1 MAKRK
6 VYLAKKSLE
15 EAEAIWNN
23 YLDKIKPKK
32 ETISVKEALNR
43 VTASPVQAQ
52 RSAPNFNASA
62 MDGIAV
68 SSEDTIGATEREPL
82 ILNNSQFEY
91 INTGN
96 LLPESY
102 NAVIK
107 IEDINQLNRGV
118 QIQKSV
124 SPWHNVRTIGE
135 SVMKGE
141 QILTSNQKLK
151 AYHIGALLEAGV
163 YKVEVYS
170 KPVLTIISTGDEIVE
185 PESSPE
191 PGQYVDFNSTMVENL
206 AGEAGADVNFYG
218 IVTDQES
225 ALRKAID
232 QAEKNSDL
240 IITIA
245 GSSAGSKDF
254 TARIVEEKGDIFV
267 HGVEIQPGKP
277 LLLGSIKNTPFIG
290 LPGFPLSC
298 LQAFEKFGVPAV
310 KRLQQD
316 TTDDDNYIQARV
328 KRKLSSKP
336 GRVEYLR
343 VNLSYEKSQAGQE
356 DFPVAIPRRRGSAVM
371 KSQAQ
376 ADGIL
381 EIPADREG
389 LAVAE
394 LARVKL
400 LYPES
405 SLRDNLVLAGS
416 NDPLLEMLQ
425 ELLIT
430 SEEKI
435 QLRLQ
440 SRGSQAGIHSL
451 IRGEADLTTAHL
463 LDPETGE
470 YNLPYLKQI
479 AGEPLELLTLAWR
492 DQGLY
497 LKPDSQFEIKNISD
511 LKAENI
517 IFINR
522 QQGAGTRILFDYQL
536 AKSNINP
543 VEIKGYDRE
552 EYTHAAVAQAVAV
565 GSADT
570 GLGIRAV
577 AKAFGLDFV
586 PLFSER
592 FEMIYPARL
601 ADDYRIKKIKEIIK
615 SKKFQKYLTE
625 QTGYNLKDTGQIRNV
640 ELSRRR

>member
-1 MAKRK
+1 MSKRK
-6 VYLAKKSLE
+6 IYLAKKSLE
-15 EAEAIWNN
+15 EAKAIWNK

-32 ETISVKEALNR
+32 ETIPVKAALNR
-43 VTASPVQAQ
+43 ITASPVQAQ

-68 SSEDTIGATEREPL
+68 SSEDTVGATEREPL
-82 ILNNSQFEY
+82 TLNNNQFEY

-107 IEDINQLNRGV
+107 IEDINQLDAGV
-118 QIQKSV
+118 QIFKSV

-135 SVMKGE
+135 SVMKGD

-151 AYHIGALLEAGV
+151 AFHIGALLEAGV
-163 YKVEVYS
+163 FKLEVYS
-170 KPVLTIISTGDEIVE
+170 KPELTIISTGDEIVG
-185 PESSPE
+185 PESSPA
-191 PGQYVDFNSTMVENL
+191 PGQYVDFNSTMVEKM
-206 AGEAGADVNFYG
+206 AEEAGAEVNFYG

-225 ALRKAID
+225 ALREAIN
-232 QAEKNSDL
+232 QAQKSSDL

-254 TARIVEEKGDIFV
+254 TASIVEEKGDIFV

-277 LLLGSIKNTPFIG
+277 LLLGSIKKTPFIG

-298 LQAFEKFGVPAV
+298 LQAFENFGVPAV

-316 TTDDDNYIQARV
+316 ATDDNNYIQAKV

-343 VNLSYEKSQAGQE
+343 VNLTYEKVQAGKE
-356 DFPVAIPRRRGSAVM
+356 DFPIAVPRRRGSAVM

-389 LAVAE
+389 LAVDE

-405 SLRDNLVLAGS
+405 SIKDNLVLSGS

-425 ELLIT
+425 ELLI
-430 SEEKI
+430 SSDQKI
-435 QLRLQ
+435 KLRLQ

-463 LDPETGE
+463 LDPESGE

-497 LKPDSQFEIKNISD
+497 LRSESQLKIKNIDD
-511 LKAENI
+511 LKDKDI
-517 IFINR
+517 TFINR

-536 AKSNINP
+536 KQSNIKP
-543 VEIKGYDRE
+543 AEIKGYDRE

-577 AKAFGLDFV
+577 AKAFGLDFS

-592 FEMIYPARL
+592 FELIYPARL
-601 ADDYRIKKIKEIIK
+601 ADDYRIRKIKELIK
-615 SKKFQKYLTE
+615 SDKFQSYLIE
-625 QTGYNLKDTGQIRNV
+625 QTGYDLKDTGQIRNV
-640 ELSRRR
+640 DPSRRR

>member
-15 EAEAIWNN
+15 EAKAIWNN
-23 YLDKIKPKK
+23 FLSTIEPKK
-32 ETISVKEALNR
+32 ETIPVKESLNR
-43 VTASPVQAQ
+43 ITASPVQAS

-68 SSEDTIGATEREPL
+68 SSEDTAGATEREPITL
-82 ILNNSQFEY
+82 KGNQFKY
-91 INTGN
+91 VNTGN
-96 LLPESY
+96 LIPEGY

-107 IEDINQLNRGV
+107 IEDINQLDSG
-118 QIQKSV
+118 IKIFKSV

-135 SVMKGE
+135 SVMKGD

-163 YKVEVYS
+163 FEVEVYA
-170 KPVLTIISTGDEIVE
+170 KPVLTVISTGDEIVS

-191 PGQYVDFNSTMVENL
+191 PGQYVDFNSTMVKEM
-206 AGEAGADVNFYG
+206 AEEAGGEINFYG
-218 IVTDQES
+218 VVSDEEK
-225 ALRKAID
+225 ALKAAIN
-232 QAEKNSDL
+232 QATQSSDL
-240 IITIA
+240 VITIA

-254 TARIVEEKGDIFV
+254 TASIVEEKGEIFV

-277 LLLGSIKNTPFIG
+277 LLLGAIENVPFIG

-298 LQAFEKFGVPAV
+298 LHAFENFGTMAV
-310 KRLQQD
+310 KALQKD
-316 TTDDDNYIQARV
+316 SADADNYIQAKV
-328 KRKLSSKP
+328 KRKLASKP
-336 GRVEYLR
+336 GRVEYVR
-343 VNLSYEKSQAGQE
+343 VNLSFEKSQTGQE
-356 DFPVAIPRRRGSAVM
+356 DFPIAVPRRRGSAVM

-389 LAVAE
+389 LAVDE
-394 LARVKL
+394 LAEVKL

-405 SLRDNLVLAGS
+405 CLKDNLVLAGS
-416 NDPLLEMLQ
+416 NDPLLDYLQ

-430 SEEKI
+430 SAQKI
-435 QLRLQ
+435 KLRLQ
-440 SRGSQAGIHSL
+440 SRGSQAGIHAL

-470 YNLPYLKQI
+470 YNLSYLDQI
-479 AGEPLELLTLAWR
+479 AEEPLELLTLAWR

-497 LKPDSQFEIKNISD
+497 LSPDSQLCLKNIND
-511 LKAENI
+511 LKNKDI
-517 IFINR
+517 TFINR

-536 AKSNINP
+536 NQSNIKP
-543 VEIKGYDRE
+543 AEIKGYDRE

-570 GLGIRAV
+570 ALGIRAV
-577 AKAFGLDFV
+577 AKAFGLNFI

-592 FEMIYPARL
+592 FELIYPTRL
-601 ADDYRIKKIKEIIK
+601 AEDYRIKKIKEIIK
-615 SKKFQKYLTE
+615 SNRFQEYLTE
-625 QTGYNLKDTGQIRNV
+625 QTGYDLKDTGQIRNAGP
-640 ELSRRR
+640 SRRR

>member
-15 EAEAIWNN
+15 EAKAIWNN
-23 YLDKIKPKK
+23 FLSTIEPKK
-32 ETISVKEALNR
+32 ETIPVKESLNR
-43 VTASPVQAQ
+43 ITASSVQAS

-68 SSEDTIGATEREPL
+68 SSEDTAGATEREPITL
-82 ILNNSQFEY
+82 KGNQFKY
-91 INTGN
+91 VNTGN
-96 LLPESY
+96 LIPEGY

-107 IEDINQLNRGV
+107 IEDINQLDSG
-118 QIQKSV
+118 IKIFKSV

-135 SVMKGE
+135 SVMKGD

-163 YKVEVYS
+163 FEVEVYA
-170 KPVLTIISTGDEIVE
+170 KPVLTVISTGDEIVS

-191 PGQYVDFNSTMVENL
+191 PGQYVDFNSTMVKEM
-206 AGEAGADVNFYG
+206 AEEAGGEINFYG
-218 IVTDQES
+218 VVSDEEK
-225 ALRKAID
+225 ALKAAIN
-232 QAEKNSDL
+232 QATQSSDL
-240 IITIA
+240 VITIA

-254 TARIVEEKGDIFV
+254 TASIVEEKGEIFV

-277 LLLGSIKNTPFIG
+277 LLLGAIENVPFIG

-298 LQAFEKFGVPAV
+298 LHAFENFGTMAV
-310 KRLQQD
+310 KALQKD
-316 TTDDDNYIQARV
+316 SADADNYIQAKV
-328 KRKLSSKP
+328 KRKLTSKP
-336 GRVEYLR
+336 GRVEYVR
-343 VNLSYEKSQAGQE
+343 VNLSFEKSQTGQE
-356 DFPVAIPRRRGSAVM
+356 DFPIAVPRRRGSAVM

-389 LAVAE
+389 LAVDE
-394 LARVKL
+394 LAEVKL

-405 SLRDNLVLAGS
+405 YLKDNLVLAGS
-416 NDPLLEMLQ
+416 NDPLLDYLQ

-430 SEEKI
+430 SAQKI
-435 QLRLQ
+435 KLRLQ
-440 SRGSQAGIHSL
+440 SRGSQAGIHAL

-470 YNLPYLKQI
+470 YNLSYLDQI
-479 AGEPLELLTLAWR
+479 AEEPLELLTLAWR

-497 LKPDSQFEIKNISD
+497 LSPDSQLCLKNIND
-511 LKAENI
+511 LKNKDI
-517 IFINR
+517 TFINR

-536 AKSNINP
+536 NQSNIKP
-543 VEIKGYDRE
+543 AEIKGYDRE

-570 GLGIRAV
+570 ALGIRAV
-577 AKAFGLDFV
+577 AKAFGLNFI

-592 FEMIYPARL
+592 FELIYPTRL
-601 ADDYRIKKIKEIIK
+601 AEDYRIKKIKEIIK
-615 SKKFQKYLTE
+615 SNRFQEYLTE
-625 QTGYNLKDTGQIRNV
+625 QTGYDLKDTGQIRNAGP
-640 ELSRRR
+640 SRRR

>member
-1 MAKRK
+1 MSKRK
-6 VYLAKKSLE
+6 IYLAKKSL
-15 EAEAIWNN
+15 AEAKIIWNK
-23 YLDKIKPKK
+23 YLNKVKAKK
-32 ETISVKEALNR
+32 ETIPVKEALNR
-43 VTASPVQAQ
+43 ITASPVQAE

-82 ILNNSQFEY
+82 TLKNNQFEY

-96 LLPESY
+96 LLPEGY

-107 IEDINQLNRGV
+107 IEDINQLGPEV
-118 QIQKSV
+118 QIFKSV
-124 SPWHNVRTIGE
+124 SPWHNIRTIGE

-141 QILTSNQKLK
+141 QILTSHQKLK
-151 AYHIGALLEAGV
+151 VYHLGALLEAGV
-163 YKVEVYS
+163 FKVEVYS
-170 KPVLTIISTGDEIVE
+170 KPELTLISTGDEIVE
-185 PESSPE
+185 PETSPE
-191 PGQYVDFNSTMVENL
+191 PGQYVDFNSTMVKKMAE
-206 AGEAGADVNFYG
+206 EAGAKVNFHG
-218 IVTDQES
+218 IIRDNES
-225 ALRKAID
+225 ALREAIN
-232 QAEKNSDL
+232 QAEKDSDL
-240 IITIA
+240 ILTIA

-254 TARIVEEKGDIFV
+254 TASIVEEKGDIFV

-277 LLLGSIKNTPFIG
+277 LLLGSIKKTPFIG

-298 LQAFEKFGVPAV
+298 LQAFENFGIPAI
-310 KRLQQD
+310 KKLQKD
-316 TTDDDNYIQARV
+316 LTDDDDYTQAKV

-343 VNLSYEKSQAGQE
+343 VNLTYEKVQAGKE
-356 DFPVAIPRRRGSAVM
+356 DFPIAVPRRRGSAVM

-389 LAVAE
+389 LAVNE
-394 LARVKL
+394 LASVKL

-405 SLRDNLVLAGS
+405 SIKDNLVLSGS

-425 ELLIT
+425 ELLII
-430 SEEKI
+430 SEQNIK
-435 QLRLQ
+435 LRLQ
-440 SRGSQAGIHSL
+440 SRGSQAGIHAL

-463 LDPETGE
+463 LEPETGE
-470 YNLPYLKQI
+470 YNLPYLNEI
-479 AGEPLELLTLAWR
+479 AEEPMELLTLAWR

-497 LKPDSQFEIKNISD
+497 LKPDSQLNIRNISD
-511 LKAENI
+511 LKDKKI
-517 IFINR
+517 TFINR

-536 AKSNINP
+536 KQSNIKP
-543 VEIKGYDRE
+543 AEIKGYDRE

-577 AKAFGLDFV
+577 AKAFELDFI

-592 FEMIYPARL
+592 FELIYPARL
-601 ADDYRIKKIKEIIK
+601 ANDYRIKKIKELIK
-615 SKKFQKYLTE
+615 SEKFQNYLNE
-625 QTGYNLKDTGQIRNV
+625 QTGYDLKDTGQIRTI
-640 ELSRRR
+640 EPSRRR

>member
-6 VYLAKKSLE
+6 IYLAKKSLK
-15 EAEAIWNN
+15 EARIIWNK
-23 YLDKIKPKK
+23 YLDKAKSKK
-32 ETISVKEALNR
+32 ETIPVRDALSR
-43 VTASPVQAQ
+43 ITARPVQAE

-82 ILNNSQFEY
+82 TLKNNQFEY
-91 INTGN
+91 VNTGN
-96 LLPESY
+96 LLPAGY

-107 IEDINQLNRGV
+107 IEDINQLAAGV
-118 QIQKSV
+118 QIFKSV

-135 SVMKGE
+135 SVMKGD

-151 AYHIGALLEAGV
+151 VYHIGALLEAGV
-163 YKVEVYS
+163 FKVEVYS
-170 KPVLTIISTGDEIVE
+170 KPELTLISTGDEIVE
-185 PESSPE
+185 PETSPE
-191 PGQYVDFNSTMVENL
+191 PGQYVDFNSTMIKTMAE
-206 AGEAGADVNFYG
+206 EAGAKVKFSG
-218 IVTDQES
+218 IVSDEEA
-225 ALRKAID
+225 ALRDAITRA
-232 QAEKNSDL
+232 QKKSDL

-254 TARIVEEKGDIFV
+254 TAGIVEEKGQIFV

-277 LLLGSIKNTPFIG
+277 VLLGLIENTPFIG

-298 LQAFEKFGVPAV
+298 LQAFESFGVPAV
-310 KRLQQD
+310 KRLQKD
-316 TTDDDNYIQARV
+316 LTEADNYIKAKV

-343 VNLSYEKSQAGQE
+343 VNLSYEKKQSGQE
-356 DFPVAIPRRRGSAVM
+356 DFPIAVPLRRGSAVM

-381 EIPADREG
+381 EIPAEREG
-389 LAVAE
+389 LAVDE

-400 LYPES
+400 LYPENFI
-405 SLRDNLVLAGS
+405 RDNLVLSGS
-416 NDPLLEMLQ
+416 NDPLLDKLQ

-430 SEEKI
+430 SDQKI
-435 QLRLQ
+435 KLRLQ
-440 SRGSQAGIHSL
+440 SRGSQAGIHAL
-451 IRGEADLTTAHL
+451 IRGEADFTTAHL

-470 YNLPYLKQI
+470 YNLPYLQQI
-479 AGEPLELLTLAWR
+479 AGQPLELLTLAWR

-497 LKPDSQFEIKNISD
+497 LRPDSQLNLKEIGD
-511 LKAENI
+511 LKDEDI
-517 IFINR
+517 TFINR
-522 QQGAGTRILFDYQL
+522 QQGAGTRILFDFQL
-536 AKSNINP
+536 EKSDIRP
-543 VEIKGYDRE
+543 EEIKGYDRE

-577 AKAFGLDFV
+577 ARAFELDFI

-601 ADDYRIKKIKEIIK
+601 ADDFRIKKIKELIM
-615 SKKFQKYLTE
+615 SEKFQNYLTA
-625 QTGYNLKDTGQIRNV
+625 QTGYDLKDTGQIRTV
-640 ELSRRR
+640 EPSRRR

>member
-15 EAEAIWNN
+15 EAKAIWNN
-23 YLDKIKPKK
+23 FLSTIEPKK
-32 ETISVKEALNR
+32 ETIPVKESLNR
-43 VTASPVQAQ
+43 ITASPVQAS

-68 SSEDTIGATEREPL
+68 SSEDTAGATEREPITL
-82 ILNNSQFEY
+82 KGNQFKY
-91 INTGN
+91 VNTGN
-96 LLPESY
+96 LIPEGY

-107 IEDINQLNRGV
+107 IEDINQLDSG
-118 QIQKSV
+118 IKIFKSV

-135 SVMKGE
+135 SVMKGD

-163 YKVEVYS
+163 FEVEVYA
-170 KPVLTIISTGDEIVE
+170 KPVLTVISTGDEIVS

-191 PGQYVDFNSTMVENL
+191 PGQYVDFNSTMVKEM
-206 AGEAGADVNFYG
+206 AEEAGGEINFYG
-218 IVTDQES
+218 VVSDEEK
-225 ALRKAID
+225 ALKAAIN
-232 QAEKNSDL
+232 QATQSSDL
-240 IITIA
+240 VITIA

-254 TARIVEEKGDIFV
+254 TASIVEEKGEIFV

-277 LLLGSIKNTPFIG
+277 LLLGAIENVPFIG

-298 LQAFEKFGVPAV
+298 LHAFENFGTMAV
-310 KRLQQD
+310 KALQKD
-316 TTDDDNYIQARV
+316 SADADNYIQAKV
-328 KRKLSSKP
+328 KRKLASKP
-336 GRVEYLR
+336 GRVEYVR
-343 VNLSYEKSQAGQE
+343 VNLSFEKSQTGQE
-356 DFPVAIPRRRGSAVM
+356 DFPIAVPRRRGSAVM

-389 LAVAE
+389 LAVDE
-394 LARVKL
+394 LAEVKL
-400 LYPES
+400 LYPENY
-405 SLRDNLVLAGS
+405 LKDNLVLAGS
-416 NDPLLEMLQ
+416 NDPLLDYLQ

-430 SEEKI
+430 SAQKI
-435 QLRLQ
+435 KLRLQ
-440 SRGSQAGIHSL
+440 SRGSQAGIHAL

-470 YNLPYLKQI
+470 YNLSYLDQI
-479 AGEPLELLTLAWR
+479 AEEPLELLTLAWR

-497 LKPDSQFEIKNISD
+497 LSPDSQLCLKNIND
-511 LKAENI
+511 LKNKDI
-517 IFINR
+517 TFINR

-536 AKSNINP
+536 NQSNIKP
-543 VEIKGYDRE
+543 AEIKGYDRE

-570 GLGIRAV
+570 ALGIRAV
-577 AKAFGLDFV
+577 AKAFGLNFI

-592 FEMIYPARL
+592 FELIYPTRL
-601 ADDYRIKKIKEIIK
+601 AEDYRIKKIKEIIK
-615 SKKFQKYLTE
+615 SNRFQEYLTE
-625 QTGYNLKDTGQIRNV
+625 QTGYDLKDTGQIRNAGP
-640 ELSRRR
+640 SRRR

>member
-170 KPVLTIISTGDEIVE
+170 KPVLTIISTGDEIVA

>member
-1 MAKRK
+1 MTKRK

-15 EAEAIWNN
+15 EAKVIWNN
-23 YLDKIKPKK
+23 FLRTIEPKK
-32 ETISVKEALNR
+32 ETIPVKKALNR
-43 VTASPVQAQ
+43 ITASPVQAR

-68 SSEDTIGATEREPL
+68 SSEDTAGATEREPITL
-82 ILNNSQFEY
+82 KGNQFKY
-91 INTGN
+91 VNTGN
-96 LLPESY
+96 FIPEGY

-107 IEDINQLNRGV
+107 IEDINQLDSGIKIF
-118 QIQKSV
+118 QSV

-135 SVMKGE
+135 SVMKGD

-163 YKVEVYS
+163 FEIEVYA
-170 KPVLTIISTGDEIVE
+170 KPVLTVISTGDEIVS

-191 PGQYVDFNSTMVENL
+191 PGQYVDFNSTMVKEM
-206 AGEAGADVNFYG
+206 AEEAGGEINFYG
-218 IVTDQES
+218 IVSDEEK
-225 ALRKAID
+225 ALKAAIN
-232 QAEKNSDL
+232 QATQSSDL
-240 IITIA
+240 VITIA

-254 TARIVEEKGDIFV
+254 IASIVEEKGEIFV

-277 LLLGSIKNTPFIG
+277 LLLGTIENVPFIG

-298 LQAFEKFGVPAV
+298 LHAFENFGAMAV
-310 KRLQQD
+310 KALQKD
-316 TTDDDNYIQARV
+316 SAGADNYIQAKV
-328 KRKLSSKP
+328 KRKLGSKP

-343 VNLSYEKSQAGQE
+343 VNLTYEKSQSGQE
-356 DFPVAIPRRRGSAVM
+356 DFPIAVPRRRGSAVM

-389 LAVAE
+389 LAVDE
-394 LARVKL
+394 LAEVKL

-405 SLRDNLVLAGS
+405 YLKDNLVLAGS
-416 NDPLLEMLQ
+416 NDPLLDYLQ

-430 SEEKI
+430 SAQKI
-435 QLRLQ
+435 KLRLQ
-440 SRGSQAGIHSL
+440 SRGSQAGIHAL

-463 LDPETGE
+463 MDPETGE
-470 YNLPYLKQI
+470 YNLPYLDQI
-479 AGEPLELLTLAWR
+479 AEEPLELLTLAWR

-497 LKPDSQFEIKNISD
+497 LRPDSQLSLKNIND
-511 LKAENI
+511 LKNKDI
-517 IFINR
+517 TFINR

-536 AKSNINP
+536 NQSNIKP
-543 VEIKGYDRE
+543 AEIKGYDRE

-570 GLGIRAV
+570 ALGIRAV
-577 AKAFGLDFV
+577 AKAFGLKFI

-592 FEMIYPARL
+592 FELIYPARL
-601 ADDYRIKKIKEIIK
+601 AEDYRIKKIKEIIK
-615 SKKFQKYLTE
+615 SNRFQEYLTE
-625 QTGYNLKDTGQIRNV
+625 QTGYDLKDTGQIRNAGP
-640 ELSRRR
+640 SRRG

>member
-1 MAKRK
+1 MVKRK
-6 VYLAKKSLE
+6 IYLAKKSLE
-15 EAEAIWNN
+15 EAEKIWHN

-43 VTASPVQAQ
+43 ITASSVQAK

-82 ILNNSQFEY
+82 TLNNNQFKY
-91 INTGN
+91 LNTGN
-96 LLPESY
+96 LLPERY

-107 IEDINQLNRGV
+107 IEDINQLAQGV
-118 QIQKSV
+118 KIQKSV

-135 SVMKGE
+135 SVMKGD

-151 AYHIGALLEAGV
+151 AYQLGALLEAGV
-163 YKVEVYS
+163 FQVEVYAR
-170 KPVLTIISTGDEIVE
+170 PVLTIISTGDEIIA

-191 PGQYVDFNSTMVENL
+191 PGQYVDFNSTMVKNL
-206 AGEAGADVNFYG
+206 AAEAGAALNFYG
-218 IVTDQES
+218 IVSDQEPD
-225 ALRKAID
+225 LRKAIK
-232 QAEKNSDL
+232 QAKKSSDL

-254 TARIVEEKGDIFV
+254 TATIIEEEGEIFV

-277 LLLGSIKNTPFIG
+277 LLLGSIENIPFLG

-298 LQAFEKFGVPAV
+298 LQAFENFGVPAV
-310 KRLQQD
+310 KRLQGD
-316 TTDDDNYIQARV
+316 LTEDDNYIQARV

-343 VNLSYEKSQAGQE
+343 VNLSFEKVQSGQE
-356 DFPVAIPRRRGSAVM
+356 DFPVAVPRRRGSAVM

-389 LAVAE
+389 LAVDE

-405 SLRDNLVLAGS
+405 FLRDNLVLAGS

-440 SRGSQAGIHSL
+440 SRGSQAGIHAL

-470 YNLPYLKQI
+470 YNLPYLQKI

-497 LKPDSQFEIKNISD
+497 LRSDSNLKIKNIRD
-511 LKAENI
+511 LKEQDI

-536 AKSNINP
+536 EQSNIKP
-543 VEIKGYDRE
+543 AEIKGYDRE
-552 EYTHAAVAQAVAV
+552 EYTHAAIAQAVAV

-577 AKAFGLDFV
+577 AKAFGLDFL

-601 ADDYRIKKIKEIIK
+601 ADDYRINKIKEILK
-615 SKKFQKYLTE
+615 GDKFQKYLTE
-625 QTGYNLKDTGQIRNV
+625 QTGYDLKNTGQIRTL
-640 ELSRRR
+640 EPSRRR

>member
-163 YKVEVYS
+163 YKVIVYS
-170 KPVLTIISTGDEIVE
+170 KPVLTIISTGDEIVA

-389 LAVAE
+389 LAVTE